1 MRKKSLFMLPFAIL
15 LSLLL
20 AGISSAEVT
29 SNYVN
34 PLMGGADPTIA
45 RAADGY
51 YYSAFSGDNN
61 ITLKRHETILGVSTA
76 KSKIVWKKPSNF
88 GFVWGPYVYRLEGK
102 WYLYFSSGPEESFGY
117 GHPSSYVLEN
127 SSPDPFEGTWEL
139 KGESANAD
147 KDGQVTVKKG
157 LLNTQGYGLAC
168 GVISI
173 KGETYFTYTK
183 YYYYPDPNDPAKT
196 KFDESPTIVKMKNP
210 WTLEGTEA
218 TVARPQYDWEKHH
231 DNINEGAAVVE
242 RNGKIYFAYSASSFM
257 NDNYS
262 VGVSVADA
270 ASDVMK
276 AESWKKHPEPVMKRS
291 DENSSYGPG
300 SPLFLKSEDNSEDWI
315 MYHGIPTHGQGGGNR
330 GIRAQRIHW
339 DDNDFIN
346 LGIPSNPGT
355 VLNRPSGEEKS
366 EIYEAEDAKLSG
378 VSKVVGKSAFASGA
392 LYEKYNNSSA
402 NDYVEFT
409 VNTNAAG
416 TYSLDFR
423 YNNNT
428 ANAVNMKLGVNQE
441 AARELSFAPNAG
453 FDANFDIKSAYNI
466 KLNAGSNK
474 IRLSGKSTMALD
486 AMIIKKSTLYE
497 AENAELSGNAKV
509 DTDHPGYSGTGFA
522 GGLWISNSAV
532 TFKVNAANA
541 GSYSINLGYSL
552 GFNDDRTLSMYVNGQ
567 KIKQADFF
575 SLKSWD
581 SWADRYDNVFLR
593 AGENTIMYKYDAG
606 DTGNV
611 NLDYITVTEATTWHY
626 GAEDA
631 TITGSN
637 DAAVVYAKDGN
648 MGSGYVSGLSRANS
662 SVEFAVNIE
671 NAASY
676 DVKLRYA
683 KESAGKTLGLY
694 LNGTKIKNI
703 TLPPTG
709 GLPAWKEQLETLSL
723 KAGTNTITYKNE
735 TDNSGIINID
745 SIHLTKRTP
754 WRYQAEEAARQG
766 SLQTAKDHLWYE
778 GNGFVGG
785 FEQKGDSVKFE
796 VNVPNTAA
804 YTSTLRY
811 SGAQSSNITMSMYV
825 NGQRIKQVS
834 LPPTANWDMWA
845 NSTESVNLNAGKNRI
860 EFIREQG
867 DTGRLNI
874 DSLTIDKTSGGFM
887 SSIAKKI
894 IPEKMVKIQPKH
906 SGKAL
911 DVDRVSSDPKAVINQ
926 WANGD
931 GNNQLWRFLD
941 LATGYYQIQSV
952 QSGHVLDILPG
963 SAIQQLCQNT
973 RASGSIPDTQQWKLV
988 KDGDYYKIVNK
999 SNNKVITVEG
1009 ASNSN
1014 GAVVRLADDQAKDNQ
1029 RMKIEIRNLSNSEI
1043 TALTEP
1049 GGRHDITFNANG
1061 GSPAQTVVQ
1070 AVYGEPL
1077 TAPAVAKEGY
1087 ELEGWYN
1094 DAAKWDF
1101 AAQTVPGAL
1110 TLTAKWTLKAPE
1122 VKIVSEGS
1130 LRAGS
1135 AGVLRAAGTGAGT
1148 LSYTWYLDKGEG
1160 YGEPVGSGGVLLLP
1174 DLSEAMSGYRYK
1186 AVVSGEGGLTG
1197 EQEYIL
1203 KVLPADAEWTPPAF
1217 GTDLPPL
1224 LEAVEG
1230 EPLTLLVEP
1239 TGDVESIEWEVKRTG
1254 GRDWLPISSVTGA
1267 VYRFTP
1273 GMEDDG
1279 TQYRV
1284 VLTGKAEVNSE
1295 RITGTELSLKVYP
1308 AHELPSVQSFAA
1320 TVNPVMEG
1328 DSVTFTVVASSVYGE
1343 LSYRWVKNDLALDSA
1358 HASSLT
1364 VEKADAS
1371 DAGAYKVEVINTRT
1385 IGNRTYVDVVHTE
1398 TIGLTVNRQ
1407 PVTPTEPPVTPTDP
1421 PVTPTSPPLSTVGPT
1436 ATPQHA
1442 ASPLP
1447 SAAIISA
1454 AQLSRPAVNGVVT
1467 VQVGQAAAMELPVNA
1482 GELLGTN
1489 SLRLQGDGIELVLA
1503 PELLKQ
1509 LAEAVPAAGRSGA
1522 KLLLKAELKA
1532 LEEVKLKTEAG
1543 VTLKGKLIAYDLSL
1557 SGADGTVRRLDGYP
1571 APVGLSWPAAG
1582 LDPGLLGLYRVE
1594 SDGSLTYL
1602 GGTAADGGLKAL
1614 LDGSGTYALL
1624 EYSKQFN
1631 DVPAS
1636 HWVFEALRELSAKHL
1651 IQGISEQAYQPGRNI
1666 TRAEFVQ
1673 LIANTLQLNGSGA
1686 TSFADV
1692 PEGAWYRN
1700 ALSGMVQAGLIA
1712 GRTPE
1717 SFQPNAEISREE
1729 MTVILMRA
1737 YRLRHGAIPA
1747 APAGPPLKDA
1757 AGISGWAAEQVA
1769 EAAALG
1775 LVKGRADGT
1784 FAPKA
1789 PATRAEAAQILMN
1802 YLG

>member
-1 MRKKSLFMLPFAIL
+1 MRKKSLILFPFVII

-20 AGISSAEVT
+20 AGISSADVT
-29 SNYVN
+29 TNYVN
-34 PLMGGADPTIA
+34 PLMGGADPTIS

-51 YYSAFSGDNN
+51 YYSAFSNDNN

-76 KSKIVWKKPSNF
+76 KSKIVWKKPDTF
-88 GFVWGPYVYRLEGK
+88 GFVWGPYIYRLDGK

-127 SSPDPFEGTWEL
+127 ASPDPFEGTWEL

-147 KDGQVTVKKG
+147 SDGQVTVKKG

-168 GVISI
+168 GVVSI
-173 KGETYFTYTK
+173 QGQTYFTYTK
-183 YYYYPDPNDPAKT
+183 YYYFPDPQNPANM

-210 WTLEGTEA
+210 WTLEGPEGI
-218 TVARPQYDWEKHH
+218 VAKPQYDWEKQR

-242 RNGKIYFAYSASSFM
+242 RNGKTYFAYSASSFM

-270 ASDVMK
+270 GSDVMK
-276 AESWKKHPEPVMKRS
+276 AESWVKHPKPVMKRS

-315 MYHGIPTHGQGGGNR
+315 LYHGIPTHGQGGGNR

-346 LGIPSNPGT
+346 LGIPPNPGT

-366 EIYEAEDAKLSG
+366 EIYEAEDASLSG
-378 VSKVVGKSAFASGA
+378 VGRVVGKSGYASGS
-392 LYEKYNNSSA
+392 LYEKFSNSSE
-402 NDYVEFT
+402 NNYVEFT
-409 VNTNAAG
+409 VNTNAKG

-423 YNNNT
+423 YNNNS
-428 ANAVNMKLGVNQE
+428 ANAVNMKLGINQE
-441 AARELSFAPNAG
+441 AARDLSFASNAG
-453 FDANFDIKSAYNI
+453 FDANFDIQSVYNI

-474 IRLSGKSTMALD
+474 IRLSGKSNLALD
-486 AMIIKKSTLYE
+486 AMIIKRSSLYE
-497 AENAELSGNAKV
+497 AENAVLSGNAKV
-509 DTDHPGYSGTGFA
+509 DADHAGYSGSGFV
-522 GGLWISNSAV
+522 GGLWTSNSAV
-532 TFKVNAANA
+532 AFKVNAATA
-541 GSYSINLGYSL
+541 GSYSVNLGYSL
-552 GFNDDRTLSMYVNGQ
+552 GFNDDRTLSVYVNGQ
-567 KIKQADFF
+567 KIKQVDFF

-581 SWADRYDNVFLR
+581 SWADRYDNVFLKE
-593 AGENTIMYKYDAG
+593 GDNTIMYRYDTG

-631 TITGSN
+631 KLTGSN
-637 DAAVVYAKDGN
+637 DAAVIYAKDGN
-648 MGSGYVSGLSRANS
+648 MGTGYVSGLARANS
-662 SVEFAVNIE
+662 SVEFAVNVE

-683 KESAGKTLGLY
+683 REAAGKTLGLY

-703 TLPPTG
+703 TLPATG
-709 GLPAWKEQLETLSL
+709 GSAVWKEQLETLSL
-723 KAGTNTITYKNE
+723 KEGTNSITYRNE

-745 SIHLTKRTP
+745 SIHLNKRTP
-754 WRYQAEEAARQG
+754 WRYQAEDAARTG
-766 SLQTAKDHLWYE
+766 SLQIGKDHLWYE

-785 FEQKGDSVKFE
+785 FEQKGDALKFQ

-834 LPPTANWDMWA
+834 LPPTANWEMWT
-845 NSTESVNLNAGKNRI
+845 NSTESVNLKAGNNVI

-867 DTGRLNI
+867 DTGRFNI

-911 DVDRVSSDPKAVINQ
+911 DVDRVSSDPLAVINQ

-941 LATGYYQIQSV
+941 LGTGYYQLQSV
-952 QSGHVLDILPG
+952 QSGHVLDLLPG

-973 RASGSIPDTQQWKLV
+973 KASGSIPDTQQWKLV

-1009 ASNSN
+1009 ASNNN
-1014 GAVVRLADDQAKDNQ
+1014 GAAVRVADDQGKDNQ

-1043 TALTEP
+1043 SALTEA
-1049 GGRHDITFNANG
+1049 GGRYDVTFNASG

-1087 ELEGWYN
+1087 KLEGWFN
-1094 DAAKWDF
+1094 DTAKWDF
-1101 AAQTVPGAL
+1101 AAQKVPGAL

-1122 VKIVSEGS
+1122 VKIISEGS

-1135 AGVLRAAGTGAGT
+1135 TGILRAAGTGTGT
-1148 LSYTWYLDKGEG
+1148 LSYAWYVDKGKG
-1160 YGEPVGSGGVLLLP
+1160 YGEPVGSGDVLNLP
-1174 DLSEAMSGYRYK
+1174 ELSEVMNGYRYK
-1186 AVVSGEGGLTG
+1186 AVVTGEGGLTG

-1217 GTDLPPL
+1217 GTDLPSL
-1224 LEAVEG
+1224 LETVEG
-1230 EPLTLLVEP
+1230 EPLMLLVEP
-1239 TGDVESIEWEVKRTG
+1239 TGDVKSIEWEVKRSG
-1254 GRDWLPISSVTGA
+1254 GDEWLPVTSVTGA

-1273 GMEDDG
+1273 VMEDNG

-1284 VLTGKAEVNSE
+1284 GLTSKAEGNPV
-1295 RITGTELSLKVYP
+1295 RITGTELTLKVYP

-1320 TVNPVMEG
+1320 TVNPVVE
-1328 DSVTFTVVASSVYGE
+1328 DHPVTFSVVATSTYGE
-1343 LSYRWVKNDLALDSA
+1343 LSYRWLKNDLTLDSA
-1358 HASSLT
+1358 TGSSLT
-1364 VEKADAS
+1364 IEKAAIS
-1371 DAGAYKVEVINTRT
+1371 DTGVYKVEVTNTRT
-1385 IGNRTYVDVVHTE
+1385 IGNRTYVDTVHTE
-1398 TIGLTVNRQ
+1398 TVELTVSTQ
-1407 PVTPTEPPVTPTDP
+1407 PI
-1421 PVTPTSPPLSTVGPT
+1421 TPTSQPSSTDNPP
-1436 ATPQHA
+1436 ATPLPTPKPQPVA
-1442 ASPLP
+1442 TPLP
-1447 SAAIISA
+1447 SAAVISA
-1454 AQLSRPAVNGVVT
+1454 AQLSSPAVNGMVT
-1467 VQVGQAAAMELPVNA
+1467 VQVGQAAAIELPVNA
-1482 GELLGTN
+1482 GELLGTH

-1509 LAEAVPAAGRSGA
+1509 LVEAAPTAKSSGA
-1522 KLLLKAELKA
+1522 KILLKAERKA
-1532 LEEVKLKTEAG
+1532 LEEGKLKTEAG
-1543 VTLKGKLIAYDLSL
+1543 VALKGKLLDYDLSL
-1557 SGADGTVRRLDGYP
+1557 SGADGTVHRLDHYP
-1571 APVGLSWPAAG
+1571 VPVSFSLTTDG
-1582 LDPGLLGLYRVE
+1582 LDPKLLGLYRVG
-1594 SDGSLTYL
+1594 SDGTLTYL
-1602 GGTAADGGLKAL
+1602 GGAAEAGGLKAV
-1614 LDGSGTYALL
+1614 LDGSGRYALL
-1624 EYSKQFN
+1624 EYSKQFS
-1631 DVPAS
+1631 DVPVT
-1636 HWVFEALRELSAKHL
+1636 HWAFEALRELSAKHL
-1651 IQGISEQAYQPGRNI
+1651 IKGISELAFQPGRNI

-1673 LIANTLQLNGSGA
+1673 LMANTLQLSGSGT

-1692 PEGAWYRN
+1692 PQGAWYQN
-1700 ALSGMVQAGLIA
+1700 ALSGMVQAGLIT
-1712 GRTPE
+1712 GRTAE

-1737 YRLRHGAIPA
+1737 YRLRQGAIPV
-1747 APAGPPLKDA
+1747 APLSPYIKDA
-1757 AGISGWAAEQVA
+1757 ASISDWAAEQVA
-1769 EAAALG
+1769 AAAALG
-1775 LVKGRADGT
+1775 FVQGRADGT

-1802 YLG
+1802 YLR

>member
-1 MRKKSLFMLPFAIL
+1 MRKKSLMMFPFAII

-51 YYSAFSGDNN
+51 YYSASSGDNN

-76 KSKIVWKKPSNF
+76 KSKIVWEKPDNF
-88 GFVWGPYVYRLEGK
+88 GYVWGPYIYRLEGN
-102 WYLYFSSGPEESFGY
+102 WYLYFASGPEDSFGY

-147 KDGQVTVKKG
+147 SDGQVTTKKG

-168 GVISI
+168 GVISL

-183 YYYYPDPNDPAKT
+183 YYYYPDPLNPANM

-210 WTLEGTEA
+210 WTLEGAEA
-218 TVARPQYDWEKHH
+218 TVAMPQYDWEKHG

-270 ASDVMK
+270 ASDVMN
-276 AESWKKHPEPVMKRS
+276 AESWVKYPEPVMKRS

-315 MYHGIPTHGQGGGNR
+315 LYHGIPTHGQGGGNR
-330 GIRAQRIHW
+330 GIRAQRIYW

-366 EIYEAEDAKLSG
+366 EIYEAEDAMLSG
-378 VSKVVGKSAFASGA
+378 ASKKIGKSAYASDGV
-392 LYEKYNNSSA
+392 YVKYSNSSD

-409 VNTNAAG
+409 VNTNAQG

-428 ANAVNMKLGVNQE
+428 ANAVNMELGVNQE
-441 AARELSFAPNAG
+441 APRTILFASNAG
-453 FDANFDIKSAYNI
+453 FDTNFDIQSAYNI
-466 KLNAGSNK
+466 NLNAGSNT
-474 IRLSGKSTMALD
+474 IRLSGKSDLALD
-486 AMIIKKSTLYE
+486 AMIIKRSSLYE
-497 AENAELSGNAKV
+497 AENAELSGNAMV
-509 DTDHPGYSGTGFA
+509 DTEHPGYSGTGFV
-522 GGLWISNSAV
+522 GGLWVSNSAV
-532 TFKVNAANA
+532 TFKVTAANA
-541 GSYSINLGYSL
+541 GSYSVKLGYGL

-567 KIKQADFF
+567 KMKQVDFF

-581 SWADRYDNVFLR
+581 SWADRYDNVFLKE
-593 AGENTIMYKYDAG
+593 GENTIMYKYDDS

-631 TITGSN
+631 KIAGSN

-648 MGSGYVSGLSRANS
+648 MGTGYVTGLSRVGS
-662 SVEFAVNIE
+662 SVEFSVNVE

-683 KESAGKTLGLY
+683 REAAGKTLGLY
-694 LNGTKIKNI
+694 LNGTKIKSI
-703 TLPPTG
+703 TLPATG
-709 GLPAWKEQLETLSL
+709 GLTVWQEQLETLSL
-723 KAGTNTITYKNE
+723 KEGKNTITYTNE
-735 TDNSGIINID
+735 TDHSDVVNID
-745 SIHLTKRTP
+745 SIHLNKRTP
-754 WRYQAEEAARQG
+754 WRYQAEEATRVG
-766 SLQTAKDHLWYE
+766 SLQIAQDHLWYE

-785 FEQKGDSVKFE
+785 FEQAGDAVKFE

-811 SGAQSSNITMSMYV
+811 SGVQSSNITMTMYV

-834 LPPTANWDMWA
+834 LPPSANWDTWN
-845 NSTESVNLNAGKNRI
+845 NSTEPVNLNAGKNVI

-867 DTGRLNI
+867 DTGRFNI
-874 DSLTIDKTSGGFM
+874 DSLTIDKASGGFM
-887 SSIAKKI
+887 SSTARKI

-911 DVDRVSSDPKAVINQ
+911 DVDRVSNDPLAVINQ

-941 LATGYYQIQSV
+941 LGTGYYQIESV
-952 QSGHVLDILPG
+952 QSGHVIDILPG
-963 SAIQQLCQNT
+963 SAIQQICQNT
-973 RASGSIPDTQQWKLV
+973 KASESVPDTQQWKLE
-988 KDGDYYKIVNK
+988 KDGDYYKIINK

-1014 GAVVRLADDQAKDNQ
+1014 GATVRLADDQAKDNQ

-1043 TALTEP
+1043 SASDELDEP
-1049 GGRHDITFNANG
+1049 YNITFNANG

-1070 AVYGEPL
+1070 AVYGELL
-1077 TAPAVAKEGY
+1077 TAPDVTNEGY
-1087 ELEGWYN
+1087 VLEGWYN
-1094 DAAKWDF
+1094 DAVKWDF
-1101 AAQTVPGAL
+1101 TTQTVSGVL

-1122 VKIVSEGS
+1122 VQIVSEGS

-1135 AGVLRAAGTGAGT
+1135 AGVLRAVGKGAGM
-1148 LSYTWYLDKGEG
+1148 LSYTWYVDKGEG
-1160 YGEPVGSGGVLLLP
+1160 YGEPVGSDDRLMLP
-1174 DLSEAMSGYRYK
+1174 ELTEAMSGYRYK
-1186 AVVSGEGGLTG
+1186 AVVKGESGLTG

-1203 KVLPADAEWTPPAF
+1203 QVLPADAEWTPPAF
-1217 GTDLPPL
+1217 GTDLPSL

-1239 TGDVESIEWEVKRTG
+1239 TGDVESIEWEVKRSDG
-1254 GRDWLPISSVTGA
+1254 GDWLPISSVTGA
-1267 VYRFTP
+1267 VYSFTP
-1273 GMEDDG
+1273 GMEEDG

-1284 VLTGKAEVNSE
+1284 VLTGKAEMNAV
-1295 RITGTELSLKVYP
+1295 RITGTELMLKVYP
-1308 AHELPSVQSFAA
+1308 AHELPSVQSFTA

-1328 DSVTFTVVASSVYGE
+1328 DSVTFTVVANSVYGE
-1343 LSYRWVKNDLALDSA
+1343 LSYRWLKNDLALDGA
-1358 HASSLT
+1358 TGSSLT
-1364 VEKADAS
+1364 VGKAAIS
-1371 DAGAYKVEVINTRT
+1371 DAGAYKVEVTNTR
-1385 IGNRTYVDVVHTE
+1385 IIDSRPYVDVVHTAS
-1398 TIGLTVNRQ
+1398 IDLTVNQ
-1407 PVTPTEPPVTPTDP
+1407 PVTPTDP
-1421 PVTPTSPPLSTVGPT
+1421 PVIPISPPLSTVGPT
-1436 ATPQHA
+1436 ET
-1442 ASPLP
+1442 PLP
-1447 SAAIISA
+1447 SAEVISA
-1454 AQLSRPAVNGVVT
+1454 AQLSGPAVNGVVT
-1467 VQVGQAAAMELPVNA
+1467 VQVGQAAAIELPVNA
-1482 GELLGTN
+1482 AELLGTK

-1503 PELLKQ
+1503 MELLKQ
-1509 LAEAVPAAGRSGA
+1509 LAEAMPAAESSGA
-1522 KLLLKAELKA
+1522 KILLKAELKT
-1532 LEEVKLKTEAG
+1532 LEEVRLKTEAG
-1543 VTLKGKLIAYDLSL
+1543 VALKGKLMDYDLSL
-1557 SGADGTVRRLDGYP
+1557 SGADGTVHRLADYP
-1571 APVGLSWPAAG
+1571 VPVGLSWPAEG
-1582 LDPGLLGLYRVE
+1582 LDPRLLGLYRVG
-1594 SDGSLTYL
+1594 SDGTLTYL
-1602 GGTAADGGLKAL
+1602 GGATEDGGLKAL
-1614 LDGSGTYALL
+1614 LDSSGTYALL
-1624 EYSKQFN
+1624 EYSKQFS
-1631 DVPAS
+1631 DVPVN
-1636 HWVFEALRELSAKHL
+1636 HWAFEALRELSAKHL
-1651 IQGISEQAYQPGRNI
+1651 IQGISEQSYQPGRNI

-1673 LIANTLQLNGSGA
+1673 LIANTLQLNGNGA
-1686 TSFADV
+1686 TSFTDV
-1692 PEGAWYRN
+1692 PEGVWYQN
-1700 ALSGMVQAGLIA
+1700 ALSGMVQAGLIT

-1737 YRLRHGAIPA
+1737 YRLQHSAIPA
-1747 APAGPPLKDA
+1747 APVSPSFKDA
-1757 AGISGWAAEQVA
+1757 ASISDWAAEQVA
-1769 EAAALG
+1769 AAASLG
-1775 LVKGRADGT
+1775 LVEGRAEGI

-1802 YLG
+1802 YLR